1 MHIAEV
7 AYSVL
12 PLGKRIHF
20 SLNFRKIVPVCLKQ
34 FRFSQ
39 TEIKCLYLICSE
51 MHELVSSG
59 MCSSLDVLEAYF
71 FLKKKKSSLFFMHMG
86 KHLITLKLIT

>member
-1 MHIAEV
+1 MHITEV

-20 SLNFRKIVPVCLKQ
+20 SLNFRKVVPVCLKQ

-59 MCSSLDVLEAYF
+59 MCTSLEVLEAYF
-71 FLKKKKSSLFFMHMG
+71 FKKKSQAFSLFIWENI
-86 KHLITLKLIT
+86 LLL